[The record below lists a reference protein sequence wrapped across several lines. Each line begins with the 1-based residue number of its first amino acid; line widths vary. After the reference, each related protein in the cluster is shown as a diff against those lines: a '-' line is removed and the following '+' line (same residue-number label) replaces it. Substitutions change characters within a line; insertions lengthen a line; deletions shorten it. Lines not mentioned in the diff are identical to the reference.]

1 MFTPEFLVDMVVYG
15 TFMAGCVL
23 GSFTLVIFGFNDG
36 DLGTNCNLE
45 YSPSCEPVFRARAT
59 CYSTMTW
66 IFLLFAWGLIDF
78 RRSFFDMPN
87 GFKAWAMHLWG
98 NRFLFFA
105 VTLVFFT
112 VFATLY
118 IPVLNHVVFMHTGI
132 SWEWA
137 IVFIDVTVFMVLS
150 EAWKWAK
157 RTYFRRKAFHSRDLE
172 GEYS

>member
-1 MFTPEFLVDMVVYG
+1 
-15 TFMAGCVL
+15 MAGCVL
-23 GSFTLVIFGFNDG
+23 GSFTLVIFGFNNG

-157 RTYFRRKAFHSRDLE
+157 RIYFRRKAFQNRNHE
-172 GEYS
+172 EEYS